1 MHIPKDNI
9 TDWEK
14 CTCNMYNLQKWRIQN
29 IQSPKIS
36 VKRQKKNPT
45 ERWTKDKTGK
55 KIEMINIRKHL
66 LPHWCSI
73 QFKLK
78 PHTIFNMQR

>member
-36 VKRQKKNPT
+36 VKRQKKKSN
-45 ERWTKDKTGK
+45 
-55 KIEMINIRKHL
+55 RKMN
-66 LPHWCSI
+66 
-73 QFKLK
+73 KG
-78 PHTIFNMQR
+78 

>member
-36 VKRQKKNPT
+36 VKRQKKKIQQKDEQRIRL
-45 ERWTKDKTGK
+45 ERKSKWLT
-55 KIEMINIRKHL
+55 
-66 LPHWCSI
+66 
-73 QFKLK
+73 
-78 PHTIFNMQR
+78 